1 MIQKFG
7 MLSSSMD
14 GTQVANSVRGLILA
28 LSALVIYGA
37 GVMGVPLADS
47 DIGELAAGL
56 GAAAGALWTVYGLL
70 MKIVARVSATE

>member
-1 MIQKFG
+1 
-7 MLSSSMD
+7 MD

>member
-1 MIQKFG
+1 M
-7 MLSSSMD
+7 
-14 GTQVANSVRGLILA
+14 ANSVRGLILA